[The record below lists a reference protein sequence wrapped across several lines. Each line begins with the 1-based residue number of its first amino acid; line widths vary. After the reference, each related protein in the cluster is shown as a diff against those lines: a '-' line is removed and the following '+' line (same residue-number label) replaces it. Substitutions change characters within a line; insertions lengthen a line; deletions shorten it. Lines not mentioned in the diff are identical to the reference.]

1 MNEELL
7 KKLNGLVAK
16 IKSDLIVDAVLD
28 LGDIYA
34 VSTREKNM
42 NSDEMFID
50 GWYAADK
57 QASKIM
63 PFDKQKYQ
71 KKFASA
77 LKNPLWDINS
87 AGKEIKHSM
96 GYNLVDKNQNDGVL
110 AHASKYAGGFTKDG
124 DNTPEYNHNYYIENR
139 EKILAKRRQRRDT
152 AKAQASGSKPSAKP
166 NLSPS
171 NFVKTNR
178 GERPIGNGVHKTS
191 GAPRTRSGGATR
203 SMSKGPDR
211 VNTRNAQVENYIAST
226 KKHRT
231 STNSLSDIEK
241 AKKKKSG
248 IENAK
253 NFINGLLS
261 KAGKAADE
269 AGRNISKAAGKAAKD
284 AAWTARKASWAIADS
299 APVQATKKAI
309 KDAKNKADIKSGK
322 KTRAEAYGWQDYAV
336 GLQSTKPRVDK
347 DGRVHY
353 LRERKYRDM
362 SEYERDIAKGYLN
375 GNNDSYIVGHNPKT
389 GEQKKYYSREGYNA
403 ARQLHNTAGSEAHQ
417 RQVRNRGSWTAISS
431 YRDENGKWHD
441 RTKRFDN
448 YQEYL
453 KAIEKGDYSPMYNSY
468 EDGHASD
475 SSKPVHY
482 DLSKPETWP
491 ENKKNKKRTK

>member
-16 IKSDLIVDAVLD
+16 IKPDLIVDAVLD

-152 AKAQASGSKPSAKP
+152 EKTQASGSKPSVKP
-166 NLSPS
+166 TPAPS
-171 NFVKTNR
+171 NFVHTNR
-178 GERPIGNGVHKTS
+178 GERPISNGVRKTR
-191 GAPRTRSGGATR
+191 GASRTRSGGATR
-203 SMSKGPDR
+203 SVSNGPDR
-211 VNTRNAQVENYIAST
+211 VSTRNAQVENYVAST

-231 STNSLSDIEK
+231 PTNSLSDIEK
-241 AKKKKSG
+241 AKKAKKKSG

-253 NFINGLLS
+253 KFINGLLQ
-261 KAGKAADE
+261 KAGKTAEDV
-269 AGRNISKAAGKAAKD
+269 GKAVGSGAK
-284 AAWTARKASWAIADS
+284 ALYKKTEKARKTAKYIGEMATGTHE
-299 APVQATKKAI
+299 PVYYSQDLHGKRRIYRDKSDLAR
-309 KDAKNKADIKSGK
+309 DIKSGEVMSYTAGK
-322 KTRAEAYGWQDYAV
+322 LYGKGTYLEKTQKQYNKGWDEPYLDKYINEQAEKN
-336 GLQSTKPRVDK
+336 LR
-347 DGRVHY
+347 HY
-353 LRERKYRDM
+353 KAELLRERRRNEK
-362 SEYERDIAKGYLN
+362 
-375 GNNDSYIVGHNPKT
+375 
-389 GEQKKYYSREGYNA
+389 
-403 ARQLHNTAGSEAHQ
+403 
-417 RQVRNRGSWTAISS
+417 RNRKAA
-431 YRDENGKWHD
+431 ENN
-441 RTKRFDN
+441 R
-448 YQEYL
+448 YL
-453 KAIEKGDYSPMYNSY
+453 K
-468 EDGHASD
+468 
-475 SSKPVHY
+475 
-482 DLSKPETWP
+482 
-491 ENKKNKKRTK
+491 